1 MKQFAKMV
9 LAVICGL
16 IIMTIIGFMMLGSM
30 IAGLSSESGA
40 KPVLARSGILKI
52 DMSEFVLS
60 EQENEDFDLSALT
73 SGAAQTPKLSLWRAA
88 QALKTAAEDP
98 TVKYIYLKPDGTT
111 SSIAALEEFR
121 AMLDDFR
128 KSGKAIV
135 SYTENPTLGSYYLAS
150 VSDKVYMTSYCAAS
164 PMIHG
169 ISVQNIYLAD
179 LLKQFGVNVQLIR
192 HGKYKSAGEM
202 FVRNAPSAENQHQT
216 SEMVN
221 SIWDSYISE
230 ICSSREISK
239 DKFNSLVDNL
249 QLRTAGDLKEN
260 GLVDELM
267 DRAELLRKLA
277 DLAGIEDEKG
287 LKAIPFT
294 EYAKSKVYASF
305 KAKNQIAVIYA
316 DGDIIDDN
324 KPTDISGD
332 RFVSILE
339 EVRNND
345 NIKAVVFRVNSPG
358 GSAFASEKIRAEIER
373 LRAEK
378 PVIASYGSYA
388 ASGGY
393 WISNSCD
400 HIFTDKTTLTGSI
413 GVFSMIPDISK
424 TLRDKLHV
432 NVVTTNSNAAGNPL
446 DITKPLN
453 DKEREYIQALIED
466 IYENFVTIVAE
477 GRNMDKAKV
486 DELGQG
492 RVWTGAQAIEI
503 GLADEIGG
511 LTDALLFAAEA
522 AGDSNIESWGIQ
534 SYPRPMTKMEAFA
547 SMLEHAT
554 NDNVLAGTP
563 YETIAKMAL
572 KWNSET
578 QRNHA
583 FARMTED
590 YFFVK

>member
-16 IIMTIIGFMMLGSM
+16 LIMTIIGIMMLSSM
-30 IAGLSSESGA
+30 VAGLSASGT

-60 EQENEDFDLSALT
+60 EQDNEEFNLAALT
-73 SGAAQTPKLSLWRAA
+73 SGTAPVQKLSLWKAA

-98 TVKYIYLKPDGTT
+98 AVKYIYLLPDGST
-111 SSIAALEEFR
+111 SGIADLEEFR
-121 AMLDDFR
+121 ALLDGFR
-128 KSGKAIV
+128 KSGKAVV
-135 SYTENPTLGSYYLAS
+135 SFTENPTVGGYYLAS
-150 VSDKVYMTSYCAAS
+150 VSDKIYMSSYCGAS
-164 PMIHG
+164 PMLHG
-169 ISVQNIYLAD
+169 IGVQNVYLGD

-192 HGKYKSAGEM
+192 HGKYKSAGET

-221 SIWDSYISE
+221 SIWDSYTSE
-230 ICSSREISK
+230 ICESREISK
-239 DKFNSLVDNL
+239 EKLNALVDNL
-249 QLRTAGDLKEN
+249 QLRTAKDLKEN

-277 DLAGIEDEKG
+277 DLAGVDDEKG

-294 EYAKSKVYASF
+294 EYVKSKVINSY
-305 KAKNQIAVIYA
+305 KAKNQIAIVYA
-316 DGDIIDDN
+316 DGQIIDED

-339 EVRNND
+339 DVCNND
-345 NIKAVVFRVNSPG
+345 DIKAVVFRVNSPG
-358 GSAFASEKIRAEIER
+358 GSAFSSEKIRAEIER
-373 LRAEK
+373 IRAKK

-393 WISNSCD
+393 WISNGCD

-424 TLRDKLHV
+424 TLKDKLHV

-453 DKEREYIQALIED
+453 DKEREYIQSLIEN
-466 IYENFVTIVAE
+466 IYDKFVSIVAE
-477 GRNMDKAKV
+477 GREMEKDIV

-492 RVWTGAQAIEI
+492 RVWTGAQAVEI

-511 LTDALLFAAEA
+511 LTDALMFAAEA
-522 AGDSNIESWGIQ
+522 AGDSNIDSWSIQ
-534 SYPRPMTKMEAFA
+534 CYPRALNKMEAFA
-547 SMLEHAT
+547 SMLEQTA

-563 YETIAKMAL
+563 YETLARIAT

-578 QRNHA
+578 QSNPIC
-583 FARMTED
+583 ARMVND